1 MLRKLMKYEF
11 RATVRIMGPVYL
23 LVLLLALAANFS
35 AETLSLQS
43 NTILNLLGG
52 ILILAFSI
60 GIMGVCFLTLVT
72 MIRRFQQNLLGD
84 EGYLMFTL
92 PASVSSH
99 VWSKLL
105 ISALWFFLTGVV
117 VLLAMFFMAF
127 GLRDLPGFHE
137 LVILWDG
144 FWDLP
149 SDMIWQ
155 VLVVMLELFLLLF
168 VGCCTACLE
177 IYASM
182 AIGYSLPR
190 HKLACSVG
198 VFFGLQFLTQF
209 LIGLV
214 MNYSWMMERLF
225 FLIDGLSLN
234 GPETAILG
242 LLVTILG
249 VMLYGAIFYFLTTFF
264 LKKRLNLE

>member
-23 LVLLLALAANFS
+23 LLLLLALAANFS

-60 GIMGVCFLTLVT
+60 GIMGVCFLTLVM

-137 LVILWDG
+137 LVNVWDA

-149 SDMIWQ
+149 ADMIWK
-155 VLVVMLELFLLLF
+155 VLAVMLELFLLLF

-177 IYASM
+177 IYASL

-190 HKLACSVG
+190 HKLACSIG

-214 MNYSWMMERLF
+214 MNSWLADRLYSLLARVST
-225 FLIDGLSLN
+225 D